1 MSAARNENVD
11 ARPRGTR
18 DLTTVAQPGHDNGA
32 AGRSERDGGATA
44 VAGTVAVADTVRGGG
59 SAQQPD
65 PGECSGGAKQTTRR
79 RQALA

>member
-1 MSAARNENVD
+1 
-11 ARPRGTR
+11 
-18 DLTTVAQPGHDNGA
+18 VAQPGHDNGA

-44 VAGTVAVADTVRGGG
+44 VAGTVAVADTVRGG